1 MSVPIEPNEVV
12 HLIEEYIDDE
22 RRAAEKPE
30 TRTPLDE
37 EGIYRLHSVAAR
49 VYALGFYDGTCV
61 ANERHNRRRQRESE
75 HARITTEEKS

>member
-22 RRAAEKPE
+22 RRAAEKYE
-30 TRTPLDE
+30 NRTPLDE
-37 EGIYRLHSVAAR
+37 EGIQRLHSTAAK

-61 ANERHNRRRQRESE
+61 TNERHNRRRGRDHENARAAGGES
-75 HARITTEEKS
+75 

>member
-1 MSVPIEPNEVV
+1 MNVPIEPNEVV

-22 RRAAEKPE
+22 RRAAEKSE

-37 EGIYRLHSVAAR
+37 DGIYRLHNVAAL

-61 ANERHNRRRQRESE
+61 ANERHNRRRGRDHENARAAGGES
-75 HARITTEEKS
+75 